1 MDKEKQVMYDP
12 KVWNLV
18 EPTKEAKVLGCRW
31 VYSLK
36 RNEQNEIVRYK
47 ARLVAQGFKHVK
59 VMFRETK
66 KDLDNGITLL
76 HGHFDLKILGKTKKL
91 LGIEFEET
99 KEKLYI
105 HQSSYIEKLCK
116 QYERFKF
123 PVSSLPIPK
132 GLVLSKLD
140 CPSTPAEINEM
151 AKYPYRNL
159 IGSLSFIAARI
170 RPDIMYAV
178 NLLSQFQSN
187 PGIKHWNSLLKLLG
201 YLKYTNHYKLELS
214 KISSLNLTCYSD
226 SDYAANRD
234 DRVSI
239 GGYILL
245 VDETPI
251 SWRTFKQKCISLSTM
266 EAEFVTLTEAAKE
279 QIWLKD
285 VLENELLKLELKN
298 YLLLCDNQ
306 AAISFSNSPF
316 ENHKTKHIQVSLSF
330 ECDGADL
337 IISVQTC
344 QMSLADERSG
354 ENLDF

>member
-1 MDKEKQVMYDP
+1 
-12 KVWNLV
+12 
-18 EPTKEAKVLGCRW
+18 
-31 VYSLK
+31 
-36 RNEQNEIVRYK
+36 
-47 ARLVAQGFKHVK
+47 
-59 VMFRETK
+59 MFGETK

-76 HGHFDLKILGKTKKL
+76 QGHFDLKILGKTKKL
-91 LGIEFEET
+91 LGIEFEKK
-99 KEKLYI
+99 KEKLDI

-159 IGSLSFIAARI
+159 IGSLSFIAART

-187 PGIKHWNSLLKLLG
+187 PGIKHWNSLLKLL
-201 YLKYTNHYKLELS
+201 
-214 KISSLNLTCYSD
+214 D

-251 SWRTFKQKCISLSTM
+251 SGRTFKHKCISLSTM

-279 QIWLKD
+279 LICLKD
-285 VLENELLKLELKN
+285 FLENELLKLELN
-298 YLLLCDNQ
+298 DCLLLCDNQ

-316 ENHKTKHIQVSLSF
+316 ENHKTKHIHVKYLFIRNLVYDKFF
-330 ECDGADL
+330 EL
-337 IISVQTC
+337 KYVQTFGFV
-344 QMSLADERSG
+344 EVR
-354 ENLDF
+354 LDDGVTFPTGWCVNVFGFHG